1 MMGMKRLL
9 AMEWISS
16 LDEDKMKEMDRKG
29 ALFNALE
36 ELKGNGGILGGG
48 DPVVVKGRREDESL
62 HVGTW

>member
-9 AMEWISS
+9 AMKWINGLS
-16 LDEDKMKEMDRKG
+16 EDKMKEKGRKG
-29 ALFNALE
+29 ALFNAIE

-48 DPVVVKGRREDESL
+48 DPVVVKGRREDDSL